1 MGKAFSSICV
11 VLLYAFLVLGRSAYA
26 KMINFFVFGDST
38 VDTGT
43 NKYLNFT
50 KESGANFFPYGEN
63 AAEFFGKP
71 TGRFSD
77 GKVVTDFIAELANL
91 PLIPPYLKPHAD
103 LSYGANFA
111 SAGAGILE
119 ATHKGK
125 TLALEVQV
133 NLFVEFQEKLKRKL
147 GSVKSKEIFSNAVY
161 CISIGITDYK
171 AVFQGNSKLQLS
183 KPSDDL
189 VRIVIGNLSAQ
200 TQVLYN
206 HGARKFLFM
215 SLKDTGCM
223 PGMRLM
229 TNDGSCFAPATYLTE
244 YHNMALEQL
253 LMGFASKLVGFQY
266 TLFDQFKF
274 INARTQTPIK
284 YGFFDGLNAC
294 CGCGRFRGLR
304 TCGRN
309 NPKRY
314 HLCRNATTHVWFDS
328 FHYTQGVQRQ
338 AAETIWQGKDH
349 LIRPRPLKHFFM
361 DETSQVRHRKQGKAQ
376 IASTLGFALSKS
388 I

>member
-125 TLALEVQV
+125 
-133 NLFVEFQEKLKRKL
+133 
-147 GSVKSKEIFSNAVY
+147 
-161 CISIGITDYK
+161 
-171 AVFQGNSKLQLS
+171 
-183 KPSDDL
+183 
-189 VRIVIGNLSAQ
+189 
-200 TQVLYN
+200 VLYN